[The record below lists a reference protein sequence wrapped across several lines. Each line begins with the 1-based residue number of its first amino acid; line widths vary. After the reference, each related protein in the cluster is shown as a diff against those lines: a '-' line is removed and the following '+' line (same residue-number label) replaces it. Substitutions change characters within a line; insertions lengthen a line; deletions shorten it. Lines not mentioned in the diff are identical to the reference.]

1 MNPMK
6 RSLTLLLWL
15 ALSFLTLT
23 GQAQQPGFQ
32 NDAPD
37 ELLPPE
43 QAFRLSGRMD
53 GDRLIAEYRIAPGY
67 YMYRKQFAFDS
78 ETDGV
83 ELGQAEIPPGHK
95 KKDEFFGEVET
106 YRDTVTISVPV
117 TFQGQPPAEIRVK
130 ARGQGCAD
138 MGVCYPPLFQT
149 LKLQPGSNATVM
161 AEPYQRPADIK
172 KLAQA
177 GDATAPTTQPAQ
189 DPLQALLSLPA
200 ASEKPAQAQTQ
211 QPASPQPSS
220 NALSLLQSFGD
231 DIGLDDEEEIP
242 SPDQAY
248 RISARLVDN
257 NTIETDILIRDK
269 TYLYKDKFGTQL
281 AAGSGVEVTPPTL
294 PEGDIKNDE
303 FFGRMEV
310 YHNSVQF
317 PIQLKTQGQASREFA
332 VALNYQGCVE
342 DKICYPPMTKFLKV
356 DLDKGSVDILDE
368 KPDLPDSAGS
378 TSSSA
383 DTPAAPQTA
392 SPQGESKAAE
402 PSASAPAA
410 TLGQSEQ
417 DRFNNILSQGS
428 LWLIV
433 FSFFIAGILLTFTP
447 CVFPMIPILSGI
459 IAGQGDRI
467 TTRKAFTLS
476 LVYVLAM
483 ATTYA
488 IAGAIVGYFGAE
500 FNIQAW
506 FQDPL
511 ILSLFAAL
519 FVALALSMFG
529 FYELQMPAFIQS
541 RVTEISNR
549 QHGGELVGVGI
560 MGSLSALIVGPCITA
575 PLVGA
580 LIFIAQTQDVV
591 TGGVALFAL
600 GLGMGVPLLV
610 VGTAGGKFLP
620 KAGTWMDAV
629 KAVFGVGLLA
639 IAIWM
644 LERILPVEITM
655 LLMALLIIVSAIYMG
670 AIETLPEGSSG
681 WRKLWKGLG
690 FVLLVYG
697 VFYLY
702 GVAAGSRDLIQPL
715 KGLNKATVIQTAGG
729 PGAAAAKPLPDH
741 VIFQRIKGID
751 GLEKALAQAKAKGQP
766 VMLDFYADW
775 CISCKE
781 MEKYA
786 FTHPDVLRAL
796 DGFLTIQ
803 ADVTPNDATD
813 KALMKSL
820 GIFGPPAILFYDR
833 NGKEIPGSRV
843 VGAMSG
849 KEFAEHIVKWT
860 ANR

>member
-1 MNPMK
+1 MNPMT
-6 RSLTLLLWL
+6 RTLTLLWL
-15 ALSFLTLT
+15 ALSFTTLPV
-23 GQAQQPGFQ
+23 QAQQ
-32 NDAPD
+32 D

-43 QAFRLSGRMD
+43 QAFALSARLEGN
-53 GDRLIAEYRIAPGY
+53 RLIAEYRIAPGY
-67 YMYRKQFAFDS
+67 YMYRKQFAFES
-78 ETDGV
+78 ETPGAQ
-83 ELGQAEIPPGHK
+83 LGDAEIPPGHK

-106 YRDTVTISVPV
+106 YRDNARITVPV
-117 TFQGQPPAEIRVK
+117 RFQGTPPETLRIK

-138 MGVCYPPLFQT
+138 MGVCYPPLFQILNLT
-149 LKLQPGSNATVM
+149 PGSTATVL
-161 AEPYQRPADIK
+161 AEPYQRPRDIK
-172 KLAQA
+172 KLAND
-177 GDATAPTTQPAQ
+177 GKATVASADR

-200 ASEKPAQAQTQ
+200 ASEQDQQAQP
-211 QPASPQPSS
+211 PATPEPKTAPETSS
-220 NALSLLQSFGD
+220 DALSLLQSFGD
-231 DIGLDDEEEIP
+231 QIGLDDGEEVP

-248 RISARLVDN
+248 RISATLTDEGN
-257 NTIETDILIRDK
+257 IETDIQIRDK
-269 TYLYKDKFGTQL
+269 TYLYKDKFGVQI
-281 AAGSGVEVTPPTL
+281 AAGEGVTVQPPVL
-294 PEGDIKNDE
+294 PKGDIKNDE

-310 YHNSVQF
+310 YHNSVKF
-317 PIQLKTQGQASREFA
+317 PIRLLTGDNASREFA

-356 DLDKGSVDILDE
+356 NLDKGSVDILDE
-368 KPDLPDSAGS
+368 KPEVAG
-378 TSSSA
+378 A
-383 DTPAAPQTA
+383 DPAAAPA
-392 SPQGESKAAE
+392 PAAE
-402 PSASAPAA
+402 NAATEPAGAGAPAA

-417 DRFNNILSQGS
+417 DRFNSILSQGS

-433 FSFFIAGILLTFTP
+433 FSFFVAGILLTFTP

-459 IAGQGDRI
+459 IAGKGDSI
-467 TTRKAFTLS
+467 TTRKAFVLS

-483 ATTYA
+483 AVTYA

-506 FQDPL
+506 FQNPW
-511 ILSLFAAL
+511 ILSAFALL
-519 FVALALSMFG
+519 FVLLALSMFG

-549 QHGGELVGVGI
+549 QQGGELVGVGV

-580 LIFIAQTQDVV
+580 LIFISQTQDWL
-591 TGGVALFAL
+591 TGGLALFAL

-620 KAGTWMDAV
+620 RAGTWMDAV
-629 KAVFGVGLLA
+629 KAVFGIGLLA

-644 LERILPVEITM
+644 LERILPTEVTM
-655 LLMALLIIVSAIYMG
+655 LLMAALIIVSAIYMG
-670 AIETLPEGSSG
+670 AIDSLPEGASG

-690 FVLLVYG
+690 VILLAYG
-697 VFYLY
+697 LFYLY

-715 KGLNKATVIQTAGG
+715 KGLGKTTVVQTVAGG
-729 PGAAAAKPLPDH
+729 GSAAAGPVTDH
-741 VIFQRIKGID
+741 VVFQRIKGLD
-751 GLEKALAQAKAKGQP
+751 GLDKALARARANKQP

-796 DGFLTIQ
+796 DGFMTIQ
-803 ADVTPNDATD
+803 SDVTPNDATD

-820 GIFGPPAILFYDR
+820 GIFGPPAILFFDR
-833 NGKEIPGSRV
+833 DGKEIPGSRV
-843 VGAMSG
+843 VGTMSG

-860 ANR
+860 KDL

>member
-1 MNPMK
+1 MNPMT

-23 GQAQQPGFQ
+23 SQAQQPGFQ
-32 NDAPD
+32 NDAQD

-53 GDRLIAEYRIAPGY
+53 GDRLIAKYRIAPGY

-83 ELGQAEIPPGHK
+83 ELGPAEIPPGHK

-106 YRDTVTISVPV
+106 YRDAVTISVPV
-117 TFQGQPPAEIRVK
+117 SFQGPPPAEIRIK

-149 LKLQPGSNATVM
+149 LRLQPGSNATVM
-161 AEPYQRPADIK
+161 AEPYQRPADIR

-177 GDATAPTTQPAQ
+177 EDTTATAAQPAQ

-200 ASEKPAQAQTQ
+200 ASEKPAQAQQ
-211 QPASPQPSS
+211 PAKPPASPQPSS

-248 RISARLVDN
+248 RISARLVDD

-269 TYLYKDKFGTQL
+269 TYLYKDKFGAQL
-281 AAGSGVEVTPPTL
+281 AAGSGVEVTPPAL

-368 KPDLPDSAGS
+368 KPEL
-378 TSSSA
+378 
-383 DTPAAPQTA
+383 PAA
-392 SPQGESKAAE
+392 GD
-402 PSASAPAA
+402 ASAPGQAPASQNTAADAEPASAPTA

-417 DRFNNILSQGS
+417 DRFNSILSQGS

-459 IAGQGDRI
+459 IAGKGENI

-529 FYELQMPAFIQS
+529 FYELQMPSFIQS

-580 LIFIAQTQDVV
+580 LIFIAQTQDLV

-600 GLGMGVPLLV
+600 GLGMGVPLMV

-620 KAGTWMDAV
+620 KAGTWMDTV
-629 KAVFGVGLLA
+629 KAVFGIGLLA

-670 AIETLPEGSSG
+670 AIETLPEGASG

-702 GVAAGSRDLIQPL
+702 GVAAGSKDLIQPL
-715 KGLNKATVIQTAGG
+715 KGLNKSTVIQTAGG
-729 PGAAAAKPLPDH
+729 PTTGTAQPVADRI
-741 VIFQRIKGID
+741 VFEYIKGID
-751 GLEKALAQAKAKGQP
+751 GLEKALAQAKANGQP

-786 FTHPDVLRAL
+786 FTHPDVLRAV
-796 DGFLTIQ
+796 DGFMTLKT
-803 ADVTPNDATD
+803 DVTPNDATD

-820 GIFGPPAILFYDR
+820 GIFGPPAILFFDR
-833 NGKEIPGSRV
+833 NGQEIPGSRV
-843 VGAMSG
+843 VGAMGG

-860 ANR
+860 SNR